1 MSRLGSAVVL
11 LSAAASVA
19 TVTEVTAEEL
29 YPAVFVLASSLG
41 PNL

>member
-1 MSRLGSAVVL
+1 MSWLGSAVVL

-19 TVTEVTAEEL
+19 AVEAAAEDL
-29 YPAVFVLASSLG
+29 YPAVFVLAASLG